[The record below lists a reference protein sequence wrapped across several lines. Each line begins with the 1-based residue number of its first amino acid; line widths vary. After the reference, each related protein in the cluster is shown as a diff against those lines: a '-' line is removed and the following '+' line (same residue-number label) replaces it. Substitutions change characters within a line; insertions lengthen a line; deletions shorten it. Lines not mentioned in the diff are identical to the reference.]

1 MAALATENANSAWQ
15 RVKIRLS
22 ALEATAAAQDILR
35 ILKQHLAQEKSNP
48 NLQVIPFTDANLT
61 TNLNALD
68 GALTFYALYAKKV
81 GTIAASGAFAGTA
94 TDAWVKLYD
103 DATDDSTTGDA
114 RFSLPLLVANDEAL
128 YVNPAGLPIVDG
140 IVLSAHTT
148 SNGTTDSTA
157 GDAGA
162 GFIIVGS

>member
-1 MAALATENANSAWQ
+1 MAALATEAANLAWQ

-22 ALEATAAAQDILR
+22 YLEASADVQDR
-35 ILKQHLAQEKSNP
+35 FRVLKQHLAQEGGNK
-48 NLQVIPFTDANLT
+48 NLQVITFTDANLT
-61 TNLNALD
+61 TNVNSLD
-68 GALTFYALYAKKV
+68 GALTFYALYVKKV
-81 GTIAASGAFAGTA
+81 GTISAAGAFAGTA

-114 RFSLPLLVANDEAL
+114 RFSLPLLVANDEATFMSA
-128 YVNPAGLPIVDG
+128 AGLPVVDG
-140 IVLSAHTT
+140 IVLVAHTT